1 MKHPVNGSSGVEAR
15 NTRAGTGF
23 GRQREKTAVM
33 ETLRIA
39 RRVQPLVLCAAV
51 AVPMTIGAALLPS
64 EAAAWSETVCEG
76 QRLSFGIKRPG
87 ADIYRGTLTYK
98 YRTANGSAE
107 AGKDYVPAQGTVKF
121 SAGIDGARVW
131 VRTLTDGETEGRE
144 SVKLV
149 LSEPEA
155 PEYGGWINVNGK
167 HVRVETELPQT
178 RSYTGYI
185 RDRQSIHPKL
195 QGMPGGGC

>member
-1 MKHPVNGSSGVEAR
+1 
-15 NTRAGTGF
+15 
-23 GRQREKTAVM
+23 M

-39 RRVQPLVLCAAV
+39 RRVRSLALCAAL
-51 AVPMTIGAALLPS
+51 AVPTMIGAALMPS

-87 ADIYRGTLTYK
+87 ANIYRGSLTYK
-98 YRTANGSAE
+98 YRTANGTAV
-107 AGKDYVPAQGTVKF
+107 AGKDYLAAQGTVTF
-121 SAGIDGARVW
+121 SAGIHGARVW
-131 VRTLTDGETEGRE
+131 VKTLTDGITESRE
-144 SVKLV
+144 SVILV
-149 LSEPEA
+149 LHEPKA

-167 HVRVETELPQT
+167 YVRVETELPQT

-195 QGMPGGGC
+195 QAMPGGGC